1 MRARPEWIADTDDQ
15 RAPPRVRQ
23 RIFDDCGG
31 KCHICGLII
40 VGKKWALDHV
50 TALVNGGENR
60 QSNLK
65 PVHIACH
72 AIKTAAD
79 VAEKAKIAKIRQK
92 HNGIVDPPKMQG
104 KPFAKSRKAARREQ
118 IAANKLPI
126 PARKQPL
133 YAAPK
138 EARSI

>member
-1 MRARPEWIADTDDQ
+1 MPRALPEWIADTDDQ

-40 VGKKWALDHV
+40 IGKKWALDHV

-79 VAEKAKIAKIRQK
+79 VAEKAKVSKVRGK
-92 HNGIVDPPKMQG
+92 HIGAIKPKSKLSAPPKQP
-104 KPFAKSRKAARREQ
+104 KQSRHAP
-118 IAANKLPI
+118 LPRVNI
-126 PARKQPL
+126 FT
-133 YAAPK
+133 K
-138 EARSI
+138 EAVRP